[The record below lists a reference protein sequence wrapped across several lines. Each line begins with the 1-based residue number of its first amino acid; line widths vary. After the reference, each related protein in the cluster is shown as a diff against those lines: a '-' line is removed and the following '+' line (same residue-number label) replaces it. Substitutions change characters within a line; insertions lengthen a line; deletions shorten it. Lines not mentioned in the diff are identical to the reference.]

1 MKAKNSEGNSEV
13 TNNVLQSGT
22 VEEVIG
28 LAAPKEVLRSQHA
41 QRGLAFVARCQ

>member
-13 TNNVLQSGT
+13 TNDVLQSGT
-22 VEEVIG
+22 VGMIG

-41 QRGLAFVARCQ
+41 QKGLAFVARC